1 MIVIT
6 EKEVYSDAG
15 KLVHRIGTESYFT
28 RCIKLSDDVDTD
40 FEEVDE
46 IPSHEEEEAVP
57 FEEQVK
63 IVLKAQTRQVTTFSN
78 NEALKV
84 KDLFDNWNDLIGQT
98 LSAGR
103 VVRTAEGL
111 WRVRQ
116 EHVAQRHYAP
126 SIHTAALYERIVRD
140 HEGTQDDPIP
150 YAPPMEIFNGKYY
163 TQDGV
168 KYYCNRDSGQAL
180 THNLSELVDLY
191 VTVVEGTHTEP
202 EPEQ

>member
-15 KLVHRIGTESYFT
+15 KLVHRIGTESYFK

-46 IPSHEEEEAVP
+46 IPVQEEEEAVP
-57 FEEQVK
+57 FGEQAK
-63 IVLKAQTRQVTTFSN
+63 IILKAQTRSITTFN
-78 NEALKV
+78 NNDALKV
-84 KDLFDNWNDLIGQT
+84 KDLFDDWSDFIGQT
-98 LSAGR
+98 LNAGQI
-103 VVRTAEGL
+103 VRTAEGL

-126 SIHTAALYERIVRD
+126 SIHTAALYERIVKD

-163 TQDGV
+163 TQDDV
-168 KYYCNRDSGQAL
+168 LYLCTRDSGQAL
-180 THNLSELVDLY
+180 THNLNELVGLY
-191 VTVVEGTHTEP
+191 VSIIE
-202 EPEQ
+202 

>member
-28 RCIKLSDDVDTD
+28 RCIKLSDDADTD

-46 IPSHEEEEAVP
+46 IPVHEEEEAVP
-57 FEEQVK
+57 FEEQAK

-84 KDLFDNWNDLIGQT
+84 RGLFDYWSDFIGQT
-98 LSAGR
+98 LNAGQI
-103 VVRTAEGL
+103 VRTAEGL

-116 EHVAQRHYAP
+116 EHVAQAHYAP

-140 HEGTQDDPIP
+140 HEGTESDPIP

-168 KYYCNRDSGQAL
+168 KYYCNRDSEQAL
-180 THNLSELVDLY
+180 THNLSELVGLY
-191 VTVVEGTHTEP
+191 VSIVE
-202 EPEQ
+202 

>member
-46 IPSHEEEEAVP
+46 IPVHEEEEAVP
-57 FEEQVK
+57 LEEQAK

-84 KDLFDNWNDLIGQT
+84 RDLFDDWSDFIGQT
-98 LSAGR
+98 LNAGEI
-103 VVRTAEGL
+103 VRTAEGL

-116 EHVAQRHYAP
+116 EHVAQKHYAP

-140 HEGTQDDPIP
+140 HEGTESDPIP

-168 KYYCNRDSGQAL
+168 LYLCNRDSEQAL
-180 THNLSELVDLY
+180 THNLSELVGLY
-191 VTVVEGTHTEP
+191 VSIIE
-202 EPEQ
+202 

>member
-46 IPSHEEEEAVP
+46 IPVHEEEEAVP
-57 FEEQVK
+57 LEEQAK

-84 KDLFDNWNDLIGQT
+84 RDLFDDWSDFIGQT
-98 LSAGR
+98 LNAGEI
-103 VVRTAEGL
+103 VRTAEGL

-116 EHVAQRHYAP
+116 EHVAQAHYAP

-140 HEGTQDDPIP
+140 HEGTESDPIP

-168 KYYCNRDSGQAL
+168 KYYCNRDSEQAL
-180 THNLSELVDLY
+180 THNLSELVGLY
-191 VTVVEGTHTEP
+191 VSIIE
-202 EPEQ
+202 

>member
-28 RCIKLSDDVDTD
+28 RCTKLSDDVDTD

-57 FEEQVK
+57 FEEQAK

-84 KDLFDNWNDLIGQT
+84 RDLFDNWNDLIGQT
-98 LSAGR
+98 LNAGQI
-103 VVRTAEGL
+103 VRTAEGL

-116 EHVAQRHYAP
+116 EHKAQKHYAP

-140 HEGTQDDPIP
+140 HEGTESDPIP

-163 TQDGV
+163 TQDDV
-168 KYYCNRDSGQAL
+168 LYLCTRDSGQAL
-180 THNLSELVDLY
+180 THNLSELVGLY
-191 VTVVEGTHTEP
+191 VSIVE
-202 EPEQ
+202 

>member
-28 RCIKLSDDVDTD
+28 RCTKLSDDVDTD

-46 IPSHEEEEAVP
+46 IPIQEEEETVP
-57 FEEQVK
+57 FEEQAK

-84 KDLFDNWNDLIGQT
+84 RDLFDDWADYVGKEKEPLRAGQI
-98 LSAGR
+98 
-103 VVRTAEGL
+103 VKTAEGL

-116 EHVAQRHYAP
+116 EHKAQKHYAP

-140 HEGTQDDPIP
+140 HEGTESDPIP
-150 YAPPMEIFNGKYY
+150 YAPPMEIFKDKYY
-163 TQDGV
+163 TQDDV
-168 KYYCNRDSGQAL
+168 LYLCIRNSEQAL
-180 THNLSELVDLY
+180 THNLSELVDIY
-191 VTVVEGTHTEP
+191 VSIIE
-202 EPEQ
+202 

>member
-46 IPSHEEEEAVP
+46 IPVHEEEEAVP
-57 FEEQVK
+57 FEEQAK

-78 NEALKV
+78 NEALKIR
-84 KDLFDNWNDLIGQT
+84 DLLDDWSDFIGQT
-98 LSAGR
+98 LNAGQI
-103 VVRTAEGL
+103 VRTAEGL

-116 EHVAQRHYAP
+116 EHVAQKHYVP

-140 HEGTQDDPIP
+140 HEGTESDPIP

-168 KYYCNRDSGQAL
+168 KYYCNRDSEQAL
-180 THNLSELVDLY
+180 THNLSELVGLY
-191 VTVVEGTHTEP
+191 VNAVSWAG
-202 EPEQ
+202 

>member
-46 IPSHEEEEAVP
+46 IPVHEEEEVVP
-57 FEEQVK
+57 FEEQAK
-63 IVLKAQTRQVTTFSN
+63 IVLKAQTRQVTTFSS
-78 NEALKV
+78 NEALKI
-84 KDLFDNWNDLIGQT
+84 KDLFDDWIDYTADGAENLKKGQIVKT
-98 LSAGR
+98 
-103 VVRTAEGL
+103 TDGL

-116 EHVAQRHYAP
+116 EHKAQKHYPP
-126 SIHTAALYERIVRD
+126 SIHTASLYERIVKD

-168 KYYCNRDSGQAL
+168 LYLCNRDSGQAL
-180 THNLSELVDLY
+180 THNLSELVGLY
-191 VTVVEGTHTEP
+191 VSIVE
-202 EPEQ
+202 

>member
-6 EKEVYSDAG
+6 EREVYSDAG

-46 IPSHEEEEAVP
+46 IPVHEEEEAVP
-57 FEEQVK
+57 FEEQAK

-98 LSAGR
+98 LNAGQI
-103 VVRTAEGL
+103 VRTAEGL

-116 EHVAQRHYAP
+116 EHVAQKHYAP

-140 HEGTQDDPIP
+140 HEGTESDPIP

-168 KYYCNRDSGQAL
+168 KYYCNRDSEQAL
-180 THNLSELVDLY
+180 THNLSELVGLY
-191 VTVVEGTHTEP
+191 VSIIE
-202 EPEQ
+202 

>member
-6 EKEVYSDAG
+6 EREVYSDAG

-46 IPSHEEEEAVP
+46 IPVHEEEEAVP
-57 FEEQVK
+57 FEEQAK

-84 KDLFDNWNDLIGQT
+84 RDLFDNWNDLIGQT
-98 LSAGR
+98 LAAGR

-116 EHVAQRHYAP
+116 EHVAQKHYAP

-140 HEGTQDDPIP
+140 HEGTESDPIP

-168 KYYCNRDSGQAL
+168 LYLCTRDSGQAL
-180 THNLSELVDLY
+180 THNLSELVGLY
-191 VTVVEGTHTEP
+191 VNAVS
-202 EPEQ
+202 

>member
-46 IPSHEEEEAVP
+46 IPVQEEEEAVP
-57 FEEQVK
+57 LEEQAK

-84 KDLFDNWNDLIGQT
+84 RDLFEDWSDFIGQT
-98 LSAGR
+98 LNAGQI
-103 VVRTAEGL
+103 VRTAEGL

-116 EHVAQRHYAP
+116 EHMAQAHYAP

-180 THNLSELVDLY
+180 THNLSELVGLY
-191 VTVVEGTHTEP
+191 VNAVE
-202 EPEQ
+202 

>member
-46 IPSHEEEEAVP
+46 IPVHEEEETVP
-57 FEEQVK
+57 FEEQAK
-63 IVLKAQTRQVTTFSN
+63 IVLKAQIREITTFSN
-78 NEALKV
+78 NDALKV

-98 LSAGR
+98 LAAGR

-116 EHVAQRHYAP
+116 EHVAQKHYAP

-140 HEGTQDDPIP
+140 HAGTEDDPIP

-168 KYYCNRDSGQAL
+168 LYLCNRDSEQAL
-180 THNLSELVDLY
+180 THNLSDLINLY
-191 VTVVEGTHTEP
+191 VTKVDMD
-202 EPEQ
+202 

>member
-46 IPSHEEEEAVP
+46 IPVQEEEEAVP
-57 FEEQVK
+57 FEEQAK
-63 IVLKAQTRQVTTFSN
+63 IVLKAQTRQMTTFSN

-84 KDLFDNWNDLIGQT
+84 KDLFDDWSDFIGQT
-98 LSAGR
+98 LNAGQI
-103 VVRTAEGL
+103 VRTAEGL

-116 EHVAQRHYAP
+116 EHMAQKHYAP
-126 SIHTAALYERIVRD
+126 SIHTAALYERIVKD

-168 KYYCNRDSGQAL
+168 LYLCNRDSGQAL

-191 VTVVEGTHTEP
+191 VEEVS
-202 EPEQ
+202 

>member
-46 IPSHEEEEAVP
+46 IPVQEEEEAVP
-57 FEEQVK
+57 FEEQAK
-63 IVLKAQTRQVTTFSN
+63 IVLKAQARQVTTFSN

-84 KDLFDNWNDLIGQT
+84 RDLFDDWSDFIGQT
-98 LSAGR
+98 LNAGQI
-103 VVRTAEGL
+103 VRTAEGL

-116 EHVAQRHYAP
+116 EHMAQKHYAP

-168 KYYCNRDSGQAL
+168 KYYCNRDSEQAL
-180 THNLSELVDLY
+180 THNLSELVGLY
-191 VTVVEGTHTEP
+191 VSIVE
-202 EPEQ
+202 

>member
-46 IPSHEEEEAVP
+46 IPVHEEEEAVP
-57 FEEQVK
+57 FEEQAKIVLK
-63 IVLKAQTRQVTTFSN
+63 IVLKAQTRQMTTFTN

-84 KDLFDNWNDLIGQT
+84 KDLFDDWSDFIGQT
-98 LSAGR
+98 LNAGQI
-103 VVRTAEGL
+103 VRTAEGL

-116 EHVAQRHYAP
+116 EHKAQRHYAP

-140 HEGTQDDPIP
+140 HEGTESDPIP

-168 KYYCNRDSGQAL
+168 LYLCNRDSGQAL
-180 THNLSELVDLY
+180 THNLSELVGLY
-191 VTVVEGTHTEP
+191 VNAVS
-202 EPEQ
+202 

>member
-46 IPSHEEEEAVP
+46 IPIQEEEETVP
-57 FEEQVK
+57 FEEQAK

-84 KDLFDNWNDLIGQT
+84 RDLFDDWSDFIGQT
-98 LSAGR
+98 LNAGQI
-103 VVRTAEGL
+103 VRTAEGL

-116 EHVAQRHYAP
+116 EHVAQKHYVP
-126 SIHTAALYERIVRD
+126 SIHTAALYERIVKD
-140 HEGTQDDPIP
+140 HEGTKDDPIP

-168 KYYCNRDSGQAL
+168 LYLCNRDSGQAL
-180 THNLSELVDLY
+180 THNLSELVGLY
-191 VTVVEGTHTEP
+191 VNAVE
-202 EPEQ
+202 

>member
-40 FEEVDE
+40 FEEVDG
-46 IPSHEEEEAVP
+46 IPVQEEEEAVP
-57 FEEQVK
+57 FEEQAK

-78 NEALKV
+78 NEALKI
-84 KDLFDNWNDLIGQT
+84 KDLFDDWADYVGKEKEPLRAGQI
-98 LSAGR
+98 
-103 VVRTAEGL
+103 VKTADGI

-116 EHVAQRHYAP
+116 EHVAQKHYAP

-163 TQDGV
+163 TQEGV
-168 KYYCNRDSGQAL
+168 QYLCIRDSEQAL
-180 THNLSELVDLY
+180 THNLSELVGLY
-191 VTVVEGTHTEP
+191 VSIVE
-202 EPEQ
+202 

>member
-46 IPSHEEEEAVP
+46 IPIQEEEEAVP
-57 FEEQVK
+57 FEEQAK
-63 IVLKAQTRQVTTFSN
+63 IVLKAQTRQMTTFSN

-84 KDLFDNWNDLIGQT
+84 RDLFDDWSDFIGQT
-98 LSAGR
+98 LNAGQI
-103 VVRTAEGL
+103 VRTAGGL

-116 EHVAQRHYAP
+116 EHMAQAHYAP

-163 TQDGV
+163 TQGGV
-168 KYYCNRDSGQAL
+168 KYYCNRDSEQAL
-180 THNLSELVDLY
+180 THNLSELVGLY
-191 VTVVEGTHTEP
+191 VNAVS
-202 EPEQ
+202 

>member
-46 IPSHEEEEAVP
+46 IPVHEEEEAVP
-57 FEEQVK
+57 LEEQAK

-84 KDLFDNWNDLIGQT
+84 RDLFDDWSDFIGQT
-98 LSAGR
+98 LNAGEI
-103 VVRTAEGL
+103 VRTAEGL

-116 EHVAQRHYAP
+116 EHVAQAHYAP

-140 HEGTQDDPIP
+140 HEGTESDPIP

-168 KYYCNRDSGQAL
+168 KYYCNRDSEQAL
-180 THNLSELVDLY
+180 THNLSELVGLY
-191 VTVVEGTHTEP
+191 VNTVS
-202 EPEQ
+202 

>member
-6 EKEVYSDAG
+6 DKEVYSDAG

-28 RCIKLSDDVDTD
+28 RCIKLSDDVGTD

-46 IPSHEEEEAVP
+46 IPAHEEEEAVP
-57 FEEQVK
+57 LEEQAK

-84 KDLFDNWNDLIGQT
+84 RNLFDDWSDFIGQT
-98 LSAGR
+98 LNAGQI
-103 VVRTAEGL
+103 VRTAEGL

-116 EHVAQRHYAP
+116 EHVAQKHYAP

-140 HEGTQDDPIP
+140 HEGTEKDPIP
-150 YAPPMEIFNGKYY
+150 YAPPMEIFNEKYY

-168 KYYCNRDSGQAL
+168 LYLCTRDSGQAL
-180 THNLSELVDLY
+180 THNLSELVGLY
-191 VTVVEGTHTEP
+191 VSIIE
-202 EPEQ
+202 